1 VVWGVSVNGAD
12 VRVTGSVYNRE
23 IPCLDNGTG
32 AGYDTVLALTALPD
46 QLYTVWAPMLDLI
59 SWSPSD
65 RLVGYFDVATTP
77 DTTPEFAGA
86 AYLISDSLGCW
97 RALPWSESPG
107 RWLALAQP
115 PPLTSG
121 WQGNA
126 FLVGQ
131 LVAGSPPSCGDAR
144 SINASTLAVY
154 ANLF

>member
-1 VVWGVSVNGAD
+1 MSISRLFAVACAATVVAAAC
-12 VRVTGSVYNRE
+12 RETTGPS
-23 IPCLDNGTG
+23 PQTPQ
-32 AGYDTVLALTALPD
+32 AA
-46 QLYTVWAPMLDLI
+46 
-59 SWSPSD
+59 PSD

-97 RALPWSESPG
+97 RALPWSEGPG